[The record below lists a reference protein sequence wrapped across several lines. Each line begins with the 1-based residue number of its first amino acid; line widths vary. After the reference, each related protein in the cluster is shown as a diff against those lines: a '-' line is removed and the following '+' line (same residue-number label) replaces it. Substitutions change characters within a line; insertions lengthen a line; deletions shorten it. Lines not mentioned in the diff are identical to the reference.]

1 LEVFCV
7 AQAAYNKKVKESAIA
22 GGAGA
27 YTLIGGINSAS
38 LSQGGEVLD
47 DTAFMDTPDGLKSR
61 LRGLNDCSLSITAD
75 YNSAD
80 AGQTAIYNAWL
91 NRSEIWFQYLPNG
104 TNGFR
109 FRGVVESFELSG
121 EVAGKE
127 QLSVSI
133 QGDGGL
139 AAV

>member
-1 LEVFCV
+1 VS
-7 AQAAYNKKVKESAIA
+7 QAAYNKKVKESAIA

-27 YTLIGGINSAS
+27 YTTIGGVNSANLS
-38 LSQGGEVLD
+38 LGGEMLD
-47 DTAFMDTPDGLKSR
+47 DTAFSDAPDGFRSR
-61 LRGLNDCSLSITAD
+61 IQGLNDCSMTITAD

-80 AGQTAIYNAWL
+80 PGQTAIYNAWL

-104 TNGFR
+104 VAGFK

-127 QLSVSI
+127 QLSVTI

-139 AAV
+139 AIV